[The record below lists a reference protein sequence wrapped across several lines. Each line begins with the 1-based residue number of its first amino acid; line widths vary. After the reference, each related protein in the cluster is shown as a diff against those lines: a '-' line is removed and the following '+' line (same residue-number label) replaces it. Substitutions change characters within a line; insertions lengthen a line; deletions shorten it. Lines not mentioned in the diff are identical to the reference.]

1 MSISPITVLPEVDPI
16 AEQAAVQ
23 NNPAVQAEKTQAE
36 AELQPTQEIA
46 VALQNGQ
53 QAGPVSAQGQI
64 QQLFLSGE
72 SAAQIASETGLS
84 VEDVDLELGIATA
97 TTGLTAI
104 GPAEPTSTAS
114 TTATT
119 IAAAQAA
126 YGAGPDANG
135 STTTV
140 QSETITSITTLSVVA

>member
-1 MSISPITVLPEVDPI
+1 MGISPITVLPQVDPI
-16 AEQAAVQ
+16 AEQEAVQ
-23 NNPAVQAEKTQAE
+23 NNPAVQAERIQE
-36 AELQPTQEIA
+36 EQQLQPAQEIA
-46 VALQNGQ
+46 VALQNAQ

-84 VEDVDLELGIATA
+84 VEDVDLELGIGTA
-97 TTGLTAI
+97 TSGLTAI
-104 GPAEPTSTAS
+104 GPAEPTTTAS

-119 IAAAQAA
+119 AAAQAA
-126 YGAGPDANG
+126 YGAAPDANT
-135 STTTV
+135 SATTV